1 MQVGYMIHGVGDT
14 AVFHFYLLL
23 LNYALPLSKSVSR
36 FTGSGLSLFLMM
48 LIGQSQAGVKGTSC
62 PIRYI
67 LLHDE
72 TNYTVNDL
80 QNIAYSLCSGFQRAT
95 RSVQIEKFTYY
106 ANIVATRA
114 KKWTCQMTMV
124 LNFSQSTVE
133 LKPQVRNSMSLI
145 NSRIGSIRGMRRSS
159 L

>member
-1 MQVGYMIHGVGDT
+1 MQVTFKVCVKIHRIR
-14 AVFHFYLLL
+14 FEP
-23 LNYALPLSKSVSR
+23 LPDDADRSGNSQQ
-36 FTGSGLSLFLMM
+36 GS
-48 LIGQSQAGVKGTSC
+48 IVEKSQAGVKGTSC

-72 TNYTVNDL
+72 TNYTVNNL

-114 KKWTCQMTMV
+114 KKWTCQMTMA

-133 LKPQVRNSMSLI
+133 LKPQVRDSMSLI